1 MFFSLLF
8 YEFSCTY
15 QYQNNLGAE
24 LFSQEMNEGEKLCI
38 NISYYPSF
46 VVFDDFEK
54 DTLFSI
60 FTHSPLAD
68 SPQSVKSTYIR
79 YLNNYVP
86 ILDPFVQIVFESES
100 PVNLSFT
107 LLSLPGMCNDGI
119 YFTTKTN
126 ENYILSTEESG
137 FNKIS
142 PFHDK
147 CIFKS
152 VTDETNVTMSYS
164 TDSHWSQAFVYESYD
179 RYYSIGNNETHAF
192 STTDPYF
199 YRIIVGEH
207 SYYNQLSISFESPD
221 DSEGYMPRDD
231 YFYFEEISNTCNDE
245 NTWVNNEIAIV
256 CLTIFI
262 VLLLTVFLW
271 LTKLCFEKNVKTS
284 KKRFFSPDSLSMS
297 TSVDDSLFTSI
308 STLYQ

>member
-221 DSEGYMPRDD
+221 DSQGGGYPLIFLEDQID
-231 YFYFEEISNTCNDE
+231 PILKSWDKPTQELFNVISVMSVMSLRE
-245 NTWVNNEIAIV
+245 NCFDSTTENALSAI
-256 CLTIFI
+256 CAA
-262 VLLLTVFLW
+262 
-271 LTKLCFEKNVKTS
+271 
-284 KKRFFSPDSLSMS
+284 
-297 TSVDDSLFTSI
+297 SVMQALFTDFDPEQLNI
-308 STLYQ
+308 KFPP